1 MPDPASPP
9 FIHLRVCS
17 AYSPLEGAIRI
28 PEIVDL
34 CQKSEMPAVG
44 LADSDNL
51 FGALDFA
58 SSMEAA
64 GIQPIMGCAVGFGEP
79 TGGISP
85 ALALYA
91 QTETGWRN
99 LLRLVSDLY
108 LSDLYLKEGS
118 VYVTLDRLAAAGED
132 LICLT
137 GGAFGPLGALL
148 RGRREAA
155 AGALL
160 DDLAAIFPDRLYVEI
175 QRHGTGGER
184 TAPAEAATEADFL
197 RLAYDRKLPLVAT
210 NRVCFPDRDFFEA
223 HEVLLAIGKH
233 GEAGRYT
240 PECCFTSSAEM
251 QERFADLPE
260 ALANTVEIAQRC
272 SFWPGRQEPQLPR
285 FAEDEIEALRG
296 AAGEGLEERI
306 REIELVDDPSVYEA
320 RLKYELEMIE
330 EMGFAG
336 YFLIVAD
343 IIRWTRGQGIPV
355 GPGRGSGAGSLVAYA
370 LRITDLDP
378 IRYGLLFER
387 FLNPERVSMP
397 DFDIDFCERRR
408 DEVIAYVRERY
419 GAERTAKIISL
430 GSLKSRASIRDVGRV
445 LGMSYGETDR
455 LAKLIPLQQS
465 EPVRLA
471 DAMAQIPE
479 FRTAIR
485 ADDRTQRLYEI
496 ARRIE
501 GLTRNVSIHAA
512 GLVIANRAITEMVP
526 LYQDFRSDMPAT
538 QYTKEWVEEAG
549 LVKFDLLGLKTLTAI
564 QGAVDFLHARG
575 VEFDP
580 ARVPLDDVR
589 TFDLYREAETTG
601 VFQVESEGMRSALR
615 DLQPDRFEDLIA
627 LVALYR
633 PGPMENIP
641 SFCDRKLGRKRLEP
655 ISSAPEVEALLDPIL
670 KETYGIIVYQEQ
682 IMEIAQKLAGFSLG
696 QADNLRRAIGKKQ
709 ASEIQAMKQAFIAG
723 MGETCGVE
731 PAEAKPIYDLIEKFA
746 DYGFNKSHAAAY
758 ALISYQTAYL
768 KVHHP
773 VECLAAAMNMEIGGH
788 AQDEKLLAYRSEA
801 RRLGITVPPPCVNHS
816 GARFCPAGNSIPYA
830 LGAVKGVGVVAVG
843 QIEEAHKAGGPYASL
858 CDLARRVSLKSIGRG
873 ALEKLAAAGAF
884 DALEP
889 NRRRVLEF
897 LPTLMAYSQTWRPGA
912 EGGAPSLFGGEQLE
926 VPEPPPPAVPDFPP
940 KDRFA
945 MEREAVGFL
954 ISGHPL
960 DAYAEDLQAQN
971 IRYCSEIAADSPGEG
986 NRLVAGVVTQ
996 VQRRRS
1002 QRGRIYARLQI
1013 SDPLGDQSLTM
1024 FESELERCRD
1034 ALVEGASVVLEVG
1047 GGDGRNSRRGGGL
1060 ICWNA
1065 YSLEETLTRRG
1076 RTPPDLLR
1084 LSISSA
1090 AAADTVAAFLRV
1102 TEEEGTIGS
1111 ARIRLLLEI
1120 PEAESRVELAI
1131 PGIHPLTVSRRAE
1144 LAGLPGILGMEVESG
1159 ARAS

>member
-1 MPDPASPP
+1 MTNSASPP

-17 AYSPLEGAIRI
+17 AYSPLEGAIQI
-28 PEIVDL
+28 PKIVDL

-44 LADSDNL
+44 LADANNL
-51 FGALDFA
+51 FGALHFA
-58 SSMEAA
+58 SSVEAA
-64 GIQPIMGCAVGFGEP
+64 GIQPVMGCTFHFGKSVR
-79 TGGISP
+79 GIP
-85 ALALYA
+85 PVLALYA
-91 QTETGWRN
+91 QTEIGWRN
-99 LLRLVSDLY
+99 LLRLVSDF
-108 LSDLYLKEGS
+108 YLKEGR
-118 VYVTLDRLAAAGED
+118 YVIPDRLAAASED

-148 RGRREAA
+148 RGRREEAA
-155 AGALL
+155 DALL

-184 TAPAEAATEADFL
+184 TTPAEAATEAHFL

-210 NRVCFPDRDFFEA
+210 NHVCFPERDFFEA
-223 HEVLLAIGKH
+223 HEVLLAIGNRS
-233 GEAGRYT
+233 EEGRYT

-285 FAEDEIEALRG
+285 FAENEVEALRG
-296 AAGEGLEERI
+296 LAREGLEERI
-306 REIELVDDPSVYEA
+306 REIELADDLSVYEG
-320 RLKYELEMIE
+320 RLNHELEIIE
-330 EMGFAG
+330 GMGFAG

-343 IIRWTRGQGIPV
+343 IVRWTRGQSIPV
-355 GPGRGSGAGSLVAYA
+355 GPGRGSGAGSLVAYV

-397 DFDIDFCERRR
+397 DFDIDFCESRR

-430 GSLKSRASIRDVGRV
+430 GSLKSRASIRDVGRI
-445 LGMSYGETDR
+445 LGMTYGETDR
-455 LAKLIPLQQS
+455 LAKLVPNQQNQ
-465 EPVRLA
+465 PVQLA

-479 FRTAIR
+479 FRAAID
-485 ADDRTQRLYEI
+485 ANDRTRRLYEI

-501 GLTRNVSIHAA
+501 GLPRNVSIHAA

-526 LYQDFRSDMPAT
+526 LYQEYHSDMPAT

-580 ARVPLDDVR
+580 TRVPLDDVR
-589 TFDLYREAETTG
+589 TFDLYREAETIG

-641 SFCDRKLGRKRLEP
+641 SFCNRKRGRERLEA
-655 ISSAPEVEALLDPIL
+655 ISSDPEVEARLDPIL

-696 QADNLRRAIGKKQ
+696 QADNLRRAIGKKK
-709 ASEIQAMKQAFIAG
+709 ASEIKAMKQAFITG
-723 MGETCGVE
+723 MGKTCGVE
-731 PAEAKPIYDLIEKFA
+731 PEQAKPIYDLIEKFA

-758 ALISYQTAYL
+758 ALVSYQTAYL

-788 AQDEKLLAYRSEA
+788 AQNEKLLAYRSEA

-830 LGAVKGVGVVAVG
+830 LGAVKGVSVKAVAK
-843 QIEEAHKAGGPYASL
+843 IEEARELDGPYASL
-858 CDLARRVSLKSIGRG
+858 CDLARRVSLKNIGRG

-889 NRRRVLEF
+889 NRHRVCKF
-897 LPTLMAYSQTWRPGA
+897 LPTLIAYSQTLRPKA
-912 EGGAPSLFGGEQLE
+912 EGGAQFLFGEEQLE
-926 VPEPPPPAVPDFPP
+926 VPEPLLPEVPDFPST
-940 KDRFA
+940 DRFA

-960 DAYAEDLQAQN
+960 DAYAEDLQARH

-986 NRLVAGVVTQ
+986 DQLVAGVVTQ
-996 VQRRRS
+996 VQRHRS
-1002 QRGRIYARLQI
+1002 QRGNIYVRLQI
-1013 SDPLGDQSLTM
+1013 SDPLGDQSLVM
-1024 FESELERCRD
+1024 FESDLERCQG
-1034 ALVEGASVVLEVG
+1034 ALVECALVVMAVG
-1047 GGDGRNSRRGGGL
+1047 SGDSQDSRRGGGL
-1060 ICWNA
+1060 ICRNV
-1065 YSLEETLTRRG
+1065 YSLEETLTRHG
-1076 RTPPDLLR
+1076 RAPPDLLR

-1090 AAADTVAAFLRV
+1090 AVVGAIADFLRA
-1102 TEEEGTIGS
+1102 TDGEGTIGS
-1111 ARIRLLLEI
+1111 ARIRLVLEI
-1120 PEAESRVELAI
+1120 PEVESRVELAI
-1131 PGIHPLTVSRRAE
+1131 PGIHPLTARRRAA

-1159 ARAS
+1159 ALAS